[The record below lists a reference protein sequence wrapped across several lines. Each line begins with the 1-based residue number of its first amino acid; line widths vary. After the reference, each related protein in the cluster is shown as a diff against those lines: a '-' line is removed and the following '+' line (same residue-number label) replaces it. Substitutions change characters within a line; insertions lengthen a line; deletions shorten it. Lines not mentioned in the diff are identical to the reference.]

1 MILTNKTLSNNSLW
15 LLHSQPFTDYLKS
28 KNIFDEFKSINE
40 FITSLP
46 EICIDVEYDNITNI
60 PKNSQLFSVFKSMS
74 EVIENKST
82 YLPNLISIILYYETS

>member
-1 MILTNKTLSNNSLW
+1 MILTNKTLSNNFLW

-28 KNIFDEFKSINE
+28 KSIFDEFKNIND

-46 EICIDVEYDNITNI
+46 EISINVDYDNITNT
-60 PKNSQLFSVFKSMS
+60 PENSQLFNVFKSMS

-82 YLPNLISIILYYETS
+82 YLPNLVSIILYYETN